1 MIRIGDYNVL
11 KVARSTS
18 VGVFLEDVDGT
29 EILLP
34 NKYVPEDIRLDQSL
48 EVFCYLD
55 HEERPVATTL
65 KPLVARDQF
74 AYLKVAQVNKIGAFL
89 DWGLEK
95 QLLVPFM
102 EQRTRMEEGNS
113 YVVHCFLDEESFR
126 LVASTK
132 VDKFFKKKGVDHKVN
147 DQVNLLIHR
156 KTDLGWEVIINNSGK
171 GLLFFS
177 DVFKEIN
184 VGDRCSGYI
193 KTVREDGKVDISL
206 EPIGLKILDAAASR
220 ILDELNKRN
229 GFLALHDKSSP
240 EEIKNV
246 LQMSKKSFKKGVGV
260 LYKQRKIQ
268 LLPNGIKQNN

>member
-1 MIRIGDYNVL
+1 ML